1 MVIAGEKPPEV
12 PAGGTVKLAPLFR
25 IFPNE
30 MFGYR
35 TITVERPL
43 RDDRGEMVLG
53 TKGKQKD
60 KPQADPSLRDTEE
73 G

>member
-1 MVIAGEKPPEV
+1 MIAGEKPPEV
-12 PAGGTVKLAPLFR
+12 PAGGTVKLAPLSR

-35 TITVERPL
+35 TFTVERPL
-43 RDDRGEMVLG
+43 RDETGEMVLG
-53 TKGKQKD
+53 TNGKQKG